1 MSKLVWDALGERYYE
16 TGVSKGVLYVADDA
30 GAYGD
35 GVSWSGLT
43 NVTQTPSGAEAT
55 ALHADNIKYLN
66 LMSEE
71 DFSAK
76 IEAYYYPDEFEECD
90 GSKELVPGVSAG
102 QQPRKSF
109 GFSYQTIIGNDT
121 KRNAYGYKIHLI
133 YGCTAKPSERSNATV
148 NESPE
153 AVTLSWELSTVA
165 AEIAMDGFKPSAKIT
180 IDSTKVDPAK
190 LKKLE
195 DLLYGTA
202 GSEASLPTPDA
213 VAALIGTPATP

>member
-16 TGVSKGVLYVADDA
+16 TGVSKGVLYVTDDA

-55 ALHADNIKYLN
+55 ALYADNIKYLN

-153 AVTLSWELSTVA
+153 AVTLSWKLSTVA

-190 LKKLE
+190 LKELE

-202 GSEASLPTPDA
+202 AAEASLPTPDA

>member
-16 TGVSKGVLYVADDA
+16 TGVSKGVLYVTDNA
-30 GAYGD
+30 GAYGE

-55 ALHADNIKYLN
+55 ALYADNIKYLN

-202 GSEASLPTPDA
+202 EAEASLPTPDA

>member
-16 TGVSKGVLYVADDA
+16 TGVSKGVLYVVDDA

-55 ALHADNIKYLN
+55 ALYADNIKYLN

-190 LKKLE
+190 LKELE

-202 GSEASLPTPDA
+202 ATEASLPTPDA

>member
-16 TGVSKGVLYVADDA
+16 TGVSKGVLYVTDDA

-55 ALHADNIKYLN
+55 ALYADNIKYLN

>member
-16 TGVSKGVLYVADDA
+16 TGVSKGVLYVTDDA

-55 ALHADNIKYLN
+55 ALYADNIKYLN

-102 QQPRKSF
+102 QQPRKAF

-202 GSEASLPTPDA
+202 GAEASLPTPDA
-213 VAALIGTPATP
+213 VAALIGTPAGP

>member
-16 TGVSKGVLYVADDA
+16 TGVSKGVLYVTDDA
-30 GAYGD
+30 GAYGE

-55 ALHADNIKYLN
+55 ALYADNIKYLN

-180 IDSTKVDPAK
+180 IDSTKVAPAK
-190 LKKLE
+190 LKELE

>member
-16 TGVSKGVLYVADDA
+16 TGVSKGVLYVTDDA

-55 ALHADNIKYLN
+55 ALYADNIKYLN

-180 IDSTKVDPAK
+180 IDSTKVAPAK
-190 LKKLE
+190 LKELE

-202 GSEASLPTPDA
+202 GTEASLPTPDA
-213 VAALIGTPATP
+213 VAALIGKPAGP

>member
-16 TGVSKGVLYVADDA
+16 TGVSKGVLYVTDDA

-55 ALHADNIKYLN
+55 ALYADNIKYLN

-109 GFSYQTIIGNDT
+109 GFCYQTIIGNDT

-202 GSEASLPTPDA
+202 SAEASLPTPDA
-213 VAALIGTPATP
+213 VAALIGKPAGP

>member
-16 TGVSKGVLYVADDA
+16 TGVSKGVLYVTDDA

-55 ALHADNIKYLN
+55 ALYADNIKYLN

-90 GSKELVPGVSAG
+90 GSKELVPGVTAG

-121 KRNAYGYKIHLI
+121 KRNAHGYKIHLI

-180 IDSTKVDPAK
+180 IDSTKVAPAK
-190 LKKLE
+190 LKALE
-195 DLLYGTA
+195 NLLYGTA
-202 GSEASLPTPDA
+202 GAEASLPTPDA
-213 VAALIGTPATP
+213 VAALIGTPVGP

>member
-16 TGVSKGVLYVADDA
+16 TGVSKGVLYVTDDA

-55 ALHADNIKYLN
+55 ALYADNIKYLN

-90 GSKELVPGVSAG
+90 GSKELVPGVTAG

-180 IDSTKVDPAK
+180 IDSTKVAPAK
-190 LKKLE
+190 LKALE

-202 GSEASLPTPDA
+202 GAEASLPAPDA
-213 VAALIGTPATP
+213 VAALIGKPAGP

>member
-16 TGVSKGVLYVADDA
+16 TGVSKGVLYVVDDA

-55 ALHADNIKYLN
+55 ALYADNIKYLN

-121 KRNAYGYKIHLI
+121 KRNAYGRKIHLI

-202 GSEASLPTPDA
+202 GAEASLPTPDA
-213 VAALIGTPATP
+213 VAALIGTPAGP

>member
-16 TGVSKGVLYVADDA
+16 TGVSKGVLYVVDDA

-55 ALHADNIKYLN
+55 ALYADNIKYLN

-190 LKKLE
+190 LKELE

-202 GSEASLPTPDA
+202 AAEASLPTPDA

>member
-16 TGVSKGVLYVADDA
+16 TGVSKGVLYVVDDA

-55 ALHADNIKYLN
+55 ALYADNIKYLN

-165 AEIAMDGFKPSAKIT
+165 AEIAMEGFKPSAKIT

-202 GSEASLPTPDA
+202 AAEASLPTPDA
-213 VAALIGTPATP
+213 VAALIGTPAGP

>member
-16 TGVSKGVLYVADDA
+16 TGVSKGVLYVTDDA

-55 ALHADNIKYLN
+55 ALYADNIKYLN

-165 AEIAMDGFKPSAKIT
+165 TEIAMDGFKPSAKIT
-180 IDSTKVDPAK
+180 IDSTKVAPAK
-190 LKKLE
+190 LKVLE

-202 GSEASLPTPDA
+202 SAEASLPTPDA
-213 VAALIGTPATP
+213 VAALIGTPAGP

>member
-16 TGVSKGVLYVADDA
+16 TGVSKGVLYVTDDA

-55 ALHADNIKYLN
+55 ALYADNIKYLN

-121 KRNAYGYKIHLI
+121 KRNAHGYKIHLI

-202 GSEASLPTPDA
+202 AAEASLPTPDA
-213 VAALIGTPATP
+213 VAALIGKPAGP